1 MAEILTS
8 DNSVT
13 SEVMESQVA
22 DEAESLAIGEEMIQA
37 QEQRLAGKY
46 KTTEELE
53 SAYLELQKKLGQEE
67 TSEEPQAETETE
79 TETEEY
85 DYSWLNDA
93 YESIR
98 ESGELSD
105 EIAKNISDMDSLEV
119 FAAMVAS
126 SSEGQAPE
134 GRELST
140 DEVSSIY
147 TSVGGE
153 DSYNSLVDWA
163 KDNFSETE
171 IDAYDQMV
179 ESGNVAQ
186 INLALQALNYR
197 YTDAMGQEG
206 EMLQGKPAAAQA
218 GFRSQQELIQAM
230 NDPRYDNDP
239 AYRSDVL
246 EKLDRSELSF

>member
-119 FAAMVAS
+119 FAAMAAS

>member
-22 DEAESLAIGEEMIQA
+22 DEAESLALGEEMIQA

-53 SAYLELQKKLGQEE
+53 SAYLELQKKLGGQEE

-79 TETEEY
+79 SEEY

-105 EIAKNISDMDSLEV
+105 EIAKNISDMDSLV
-119 FAAMVAS
+119 FVPWQQLVLKVKKDGSCLLMV
-126 SSEGQAPE
+126 
-134 GRELST
+134 
-140 DEVSSIY
+140 
-147 TSVGGE
+147 
-153 DSYNSLVDWA
+153 SL
-163 KDNFSETE
+163 FT
-171 IDAYDQMV
+171 
-179 ESGNVAQ
+179 
-186 INLALQALNYR
+186 
-197 YTDAMGQEG
+197 
-206 EMLQGKPAAAQA
+206 
-218 GFRSQQELIQAM
+218 IQ
-230 NDPRYDNDP
+230 
-239 AYRSDVL
+239 
-246 EKLDRSELSF
+246 